1 MTLPDRAAASL
12 GSGFSRDGILG
23 WLGLLALWIAYSPAT
38 AYADRFRMGVP
49 TAPSHVWTIE
59 ANAFA
64 AEFAERAQGAH
75 SIAVFPA
82 GQLGNDAQMLQQ
94 LQTGALDMAF
104 MPIAEITNRIP
115 EFGALYAPYLA
126 KDVAAAAELLAS
138 EEARGLLDQLPAR
151 IGVVGIGYS
160 LAGMRQ
166 IIARDAIE
174 SLDDLRGLKLRI
186 TPLDPIRDFYVLA
199 GVAPIPMPL
208 GSVYDALANGQIDAI
223 DMDLENIWK
232 QSYHD
237 LAETVV
243 LSNHMMFPMV
253 GLVSAA
259 KWRTFDP
266 ELRTTISELMTERFE
281 RIAATYV
288 EAESEYAAE
297 LENAGIEIRRV
308 GPEFFGPVLDEWEDA
323 WRVKAPVLVRLR
335 HLAAEAESGPA
346 DAGR

>member
-1 MTLPDRAAASL
+1 MTAERATLRALSLLVACLAAS
-12 GSGFSRDGILG
+12 F
-23 WLGLLALWIAYSPAT
+23 PAAT
-38 AYADRFRMGVP
+38 FADRFRMGVP
-49 TAPSHVWTIE
+49 TAPSHTWTIE

-64 AEFAERAQGAH
+64 ASFAERTGGAH

-126 KDVAAAAELLAS
+126 PDVTAAAKLLAS
-138 EEARGLLDQLPAR
+138 AEARGLLEQLPAR
-151 IGVVGIGYS
+151 LGVVGIGYS

-166 IIARDAIE
+166 IIARDSVQALE
-174 SLDDLRGLKLRI
+174 DFRGLKLRI
-186 TPLDPIRDFYVLA
+186 TPLDPIRDFYVLVGA
-199 GVAPIPMPL
+199 APIPMAL

-232 QSYHD
+232 LKYYD

-259 KWRTFDP
+259 KWRTLDP
-266 ELRTTISELMTERFE
+266 ELRTTISELMTQHFD
-281 RIAATYV
+281 RIALTYID
-288 EAESEYAAE
+288 AETEYAAE
-297 LENAGIEIRRV
+297 LTAAGIELRRV
-308 GPEFFGPVLDEWEDA
+308 GPEFFGPVLAEWEDA
-323 WRVKAPVLVRLR
+323 WRQKAPVLVRLR
-335 HLAAEAESGPA
+335 QLAAEAELPSAPA
-346 DAGR
+346 P

>member
-1 MTLPDRAAASL
+1 MKPRIAK
-12 GSGFSRDGILG
+12 GCRY
-23 WLGLLALWIAYSPAT
+23 LAVLACSVTFAPHSAL
-38 AYADRFRMGVP
+38 ADRFRMGVP

-64 AEFAERAQGAH
+64 ADFAERTGGAH

-138 EEARGLLDQLPAR
+138 AEARELLDQLPAR

-166 IIARDAIE
+166 IISRGPVQ
-174 SLDDLRGLKLRI
+174 SLDGLKGLKLRI

-199 GVAPIPMPL
+199 GAAPIPLPL

-232 QSYHD
+232 QKYYD

-253 GLVSAA
+253 GLVSAV
-259 KWRTFDP
+259 KWRTLDP
-266 ELRTTISELMTERFE
+266 ALRATITELMTQHFA
-281 RIAATYV
+281 RISATYV

-297 LENAGIEIRRV
+297 LTAAGIEIRPV
-308 GPEFFGPVLDEWEDA
+308 GPEFFGAVLEQWEET
-323 WRVKAPVLVRLR
+323 WRRKAPVLVRLR
-335 HLAAEAESGPA
+335 ALASAAESGSVEP
-346 DAGR
+346 GR